1 MVRIHQRAPLPHLR
15 MRLQP
20 IVTASL
26 LAGMTLLF
34 YGFRITAAPPAP
46 DETIFNRQAQSVAA
60 GSTPLFFHVEGDQ
73 WLQPL
78 PVYANAAIRAVGG
91 DEFSGRLAGAI
102 AGAIDVALVFL
113 IAHVITERSWVGVI
127 AAVLLI
133 FTPAHRSLATL
144 GTGAIAPVPMI
155 LFWLWSVLTFLT
167 RDSVRTLAAGAAVL
181 GLSAYSHPAAP
192 LTAAFLWLLAVVVAR
207 RRNRIRL
214 AIATLVFGAMSLPAI
229 GWFVQH
235 PDSYAD
241 TFGRWVIFKAHLRN
255 PLDALRAFI
264 NPNTLGNRASL
275 YWGFWDP
282 SWLFFN
288 TRETPAPLLLIAAP
302 LIVLGVFR
310 CAKHLPRDIA
320 ALLIGAALLTP
331 LAGAT
336 FGTAHYLAD
345 AATVI
350 PIAAL
355 FSALGVEQLVRAR
368 VPVLVDES
376 IEGAPADT

>member
-1 MVRIHQRAPLPHLR
+1 

-255 PLDALRAFI
+255 PLDALQAFI

-288 TRETPAPLLLIAAP
+288 SANAGAPLLLMAAP
-302 LIVLGVFR
+302 LIAAGLYR
-310 CAKHLPRDIA
+310 MTLIATETA
-320 ALLIGAALLTP
+320 ALLIGTALIAP

-336 FGTAHYLAD
+336 FGLPHYMGDAAVVLPVLALIGALGAEYLATLIRPRGRPLEDGVPERAVEGWDNYD
-345 AATVI
+345 AS
-350 PIAAL
+350 P
-355 FSALGVEQLVRAR
+355 
-368 VPVLVDES
+368 
-376 IEGAPADT
+376 